1 MKTILIIEDD
11 ARIAVALDV
20 RLKAAG
26 YRVLIAADGRHG
38 ILAAASQNPDLI
50 ISDIWMPKPIG
61 FLTWERRRFLGLDH
75 VPVIYIT
82 ASKKK
87 DLRQIALE
95 EGAAAFFEKPYDAQ
109 ELLEAV
115 AGALAEH
122 SAPLACPAFEAS
134 EVS

>member
-11 ARIAVALDV
+11 PRIATALHV

-26 YRVLIAADGRHG
+26 YRVLITTDGHQG

-50 ISDIWMPKPIG
+50 ITDIWMPNPIG
-61 FLTWERRRFLGLDH
+61 FLGSQRRRFLGLDH

-82 ASKKK
+82 GSRKK
-87 DLRQIALE
+87 DLRQIAIE
-95 EGAAAFFEKPYDAQ
+95 AGAVAFFEKPYDVRK
-109 ELLEAV
+109 LLAAV
-115 AGALAEH
+115 ADALAEH
-122 SAPLACPAFEAS
+122 PSSVTHPVFELA

>member
-11 ARIAVALDV
+11 ARIAAALEV

-26 YRVLIAADGRHG
+26 YRVLVAADGRHG

-50 ISDIWMPKPIG
+50 ISDVWMPKPIG
-61 FLTWERRRFLGLDH
+61 FLSWERRRFLCLDH

-82 ASKKK
+82 ASNKK
-87 DLRQIALE
+87 DLRRVALE
-95 EGAAAFFEKPYDAQ
+95 EGAAGFFEKPYDA
-109 ELLEAV
+109 EKLLAAV
-115 AGALAEH
+115 AAALAQH
-122 SAPLACPAFEAS
+122 RRSLTQPPFELS

>member
-11 ARIAVALDV
+11 PRIAAALHV

-26 YRVLIAADGRHG
+26 YRVLIATDGHQG

-50 ISDIWMPKPIG
+50 ISDIWMPNPIG
-61 FLTWERRRFLGLDH
+61 FLGWGRRRFLGLEH

-87 DLRQIALE
+87 DLRRIAIE
-95 EGAAAFFEKPYDAQ
+95 EGAAGFFEKPYDAQ
-109 ELLEAV
+109 ELLTAV
-115 AGALAEH
+115 ACALAQH
-122 SAPLACPAFEAS
+122 PVSLTKPALELS

>member
-11 ARIAVALDV
+11 ARIAAALDV

-26 YRVLIAADGRHG
+26 YRVLMAVDGRHG

-61 FLTWERRRFLGLDH
+61 FLGWERRRFLGLDH

-87 DLRQIALE
+87 DLRQIAIE
-95 EGAAAFFEKPYDAQ
+95 EGAAGFFEKPYDAQ
-109 ELLEAV
+109 KLLAAV
-115 AGALAEH
+115 AGALAQH
-122 SAPLACPAFEAS
+122 PPSLTQPAFELS
-134 EVS
+134 GVS

>member
-11 ARIAVALDV
+11 ARIAAALEV

-26 YRVLIAADGRHG
+26 YRVLIATDGRHG

-50 ISDIWMPKPIG
+50 ISDIWMPKPVG
-61 FLTWERRRFLGLDH
+61 FLGSERRRFLGLDQ

-82 ASKKK
+82 ASNKK
-87 DLRQIALE
+87 DLRRVALE
-95 EGAAAFFEKPYDAQ
+95 EGAAGFFEKPYDAQ
-109 ELLEAV
+109 KLLAAV
-115 AGALAEH
+115 ASALAQYPR
-122 SAPLACPAFEAS
+122 SLAQPAFQVS

>member
-11 ARIAVALDV
+11 ARIAAALDL

-50 ISDIWMPKPIG
+50 ISDIWTPEPIG
-61 FLTWERRRFLGLDH
+61 FLGWERRRLLALDE

-87 DLRQIALE
+87 DLRQIAME
-95 EGAAAFFEKPYDAQ
+95 EGAAGFFEKPYNVE
-109 ELLEAV
+109 ELLAAV
-115 AGALAEH
+115 AGALAQPR
-122 SAPLACPAFEAS
+122 APARGPARELSEAA
-134 EVS
+134 